1 MFLRMEP
8 YVKSLNTQRKEE
20 NNMLLTY
27 EAPNLT
33 LYGSVS
39 TLTSSFKCTPGKDT
53 DFDASDTGD
62 KAVFINLETGMDCV
76 NEPFPTGESK

>member
-1 MFLRMEP
+1 
-8 YVKSLNTQRKEE
+8 
-20 NNMLLTY
+20 MLLTY

-39 TLTSSFKCTPGKDT
+39 ALTSSFKCTPGDDGEFT
-53 DFDASDTGD
+53 AATTGASN
-62 KAVFINLETGMDCV
+62 VFTNPETGEDCV